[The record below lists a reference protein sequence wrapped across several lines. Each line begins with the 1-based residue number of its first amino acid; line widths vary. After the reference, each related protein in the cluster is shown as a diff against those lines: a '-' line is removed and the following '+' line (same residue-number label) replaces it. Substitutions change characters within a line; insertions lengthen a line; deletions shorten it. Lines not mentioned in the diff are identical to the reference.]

1 MQKKN
6 NLSFFHEQF
15 RQNIKQVLDYY
26 ILSGKNDIA
35 LPAVGI
41 FVLFCFWGRKTILL
55 MTYSQIWNTIFTER

>member
-1 MQKKN
+1 MQKMN

-26 ILSGKNDIA
+26 FLSGKKDIA

-41 FVLFCFWGRKTILL
+41 FFGFVFGVGRPF
-55 MTYSQIWNTIFTER
+55 Y